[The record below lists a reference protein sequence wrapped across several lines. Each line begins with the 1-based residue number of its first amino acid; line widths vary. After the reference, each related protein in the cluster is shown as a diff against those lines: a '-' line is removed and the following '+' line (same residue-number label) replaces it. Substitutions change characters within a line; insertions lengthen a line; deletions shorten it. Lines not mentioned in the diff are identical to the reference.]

1 MIKKIKIL
9 TFFIFS
15 LLYCQSEFQ
24 ILTIPN
30 EVSHLSSNGIK
41 NENLL
46 ENNVNIFQDYKYS
59 FNVIQ
64 YPASIRLYN
73 FKMNKFYLS
82 FLDFGL
88 LEDRINDT
96 LYKTFSAYEIIG
108 HFFIEKKIRNNIVKF
123 KFGFLNSKIYN
134 YSAFA
139 QSNSISFKSI
149 LRENNVLI
157 GLSIENFGI
166 LFKSY
171 TEYNQKLPVQ
181 YRFSFNKIFKSFE
194 LSYDLLYQK
203 YFEEFQNILCLKFY
217 PDDKLSFQISNSSN
231 YSDLSF
237 EDNKYHFLSGFGFG
251 LEIYLKDT
259 ILNLGIQN
267 LGSAGTAFGTSVSFL
282 NK

>member
-1 MIKKIKIL
+1 MKKIKIL
-9 TFFIFS
+9 IFFVFS
-15 LLYCQSEFQ
+15 LTYCQSEFQ

-41 NENLL
+41 NETLL
-46 ENNVNIFQDYKYS
+46 NNKIKQDYKYS

-73 FKMNKFYLS
+73 FTTNKYYLS
-82 FLDFGL
+82 FLDYGL

-96 LYKTFSAYEIIG
+96 LYKTFSAYEITG
-108 HFFIEKKIRNNIVKF
+108 QFFIEKKIRNSIVKF

-139 QSNSISFKSI
+139 QSNSILLKSMFKKYDIS
-149 LRENNVLI
+149 I

-171 TEYNQKLPVQ
+171 TAYNQKLPLQ
-181 YRFSFNKIFKSFE
+181 YRFSLNKIFKSFE
-194 LSYDLLYQK
+194 VSYDLHYQK
-203 YFEEFQNILCLKFY
+203 YFDEFQNILCLKFY
-217 PDDKLSFQISNSSN
+217 PNNKLSFQISNSSN
-231 YSDLSF
+231 YSDLSYR
-237 EDNKYHFLSGFGFG
+237 DNKYHFLSGFGLG
-251 LEIYLKDT
+251 IEIYLKDT
-259 ILNLGIQN
+259 ILKLGIQN
-267 LGSAGTAFGTSVSFL
+267 LGSAGTAFGTSISFL

>member
-1 MIKKIKIL
+1 MKKIKIL
-9 TFFIFS
+9 IFFVFS

-41 NENLL
+41 NETFF
-46 ENNVNIFQDYKYS
+46 NNNIKQDYKYS

-73 FKMNKFYLS
+73 FAMNKFYLS
-82 FLDFGL
+82 FLDYGL
-88 LEDRINDT
+88 FEDRINDT
-96 LYKTFSAYEIIG
+96 LYKTFSAYEITG
-108 HFFIEKKIRNNIVKF
+108 QFFIEKKIRNNIIKF

-149 LRENNVLI
+149 LKENSILI

-171 TEYNQKLPVQ
+171 TAYNQKLPIQ
-181 YRFSFNKIFKSFE
+181 YRFSLNKMFKSFKV
-194 LSYDLLYQK
+194 SYDLLYQK
-203 YFEEFQNILCLKFY
+203 YFDEFQNILCLKFY
-217 PDDKLSFQISNSSN
+217 PNDQLSFQISNSSN
-231 YSDLSF
+231 YSDLSY
-237 EDNKYHFLSGFGFG
+237 EDNKYHFLSGFGLG
-251 LEIYLKDT
+251 VEIYLKDT
-259 ILNLGIQN
+259 TLKLGIQN